1 MEKGWIKSNIK
12 LVPLNENF
20 LYKEFVEPAIY
31 ELSFIAK
38 GDFAGQT
45 CLKLK
50 ASTFELPFKV
60 FDLERKLINH
70 IKTSYKETEGNIGLI
85 FNGEKGTGKSVT
97 AKILANELL
106 KELKLPV
113 VVINN
118 YFEGMY
124 DFIIN
129 NLNFECILFFD
140 EYEKLTINENRKD
153 LKLLS
158 IMDGIES
165 SCSSAR
171 KLFILTTNSLS
182 LNPNMIERPSRIRF
196 IKTFKGLSEENIK
209 EYISLYLNDHSKDTF
224 IFDFILK
231 YLETRKDYV
240 FVIDKLKI
248 LVEEINIHNINTEKD
263 LNELVNILNI

>member
-1 MEKGWIKSNIK
+1 
-12 LVPLNENF
+12 
-20 LYKEFVEPAIY
+20 
-31 ELSFIAK
+31 
-38 GDFAGQT
+38 
-45 CLKLK
+45 
-50 ASTFELPFKV
+50 
-60 FDLERKLINH
+60 
-70 IKTSYKETEGNIGLI
+70 
-85 FNGEKGTGKSVT
+85 
-97 AKILANELL
+97 
-106 KELKLPV
+106 
-113 VVINN
+113 
-118 YFEGMY
+118 MY

-196 IKTFKGLSEENIK
+196 IKTFEGLSEENIK

-248 LVEEINIHNINTEKD
+248 LVEEINIHDINTEKD
-263 LNELVNILNI
+263 LNELVSILNI